1 MSDSRVS
8 SFISSLSSQHTDDEQ
23 DVQNLKMWKH
33 HSDFWSP
40 GFIKTEQ
47 HQTDL
52 DRIKWAQAEV
62 TSLRLE
68 LRSATTPRRANR
80 DSIVCYQL
88 SGASHQPAR
97 LQRRTSFQMFPVRF
111 LSILS
116 RSSEANLVDNFQQN
130 LREFTNTGPCCLTYY
145 QVILSGS
152 LENNLNYISW
162 PILVYLWPTPACT
175 LSRVPTCMIII
186 IFVR

>member
-80 DSIVCYQL
+80 DSLCVTSYL
-88 SGASHQPAR
+88 G
-97 LQRRTSFQMFPVRF
+97 RRINQ
-111 LSILS
+111 
-116 RSSEANLVDNFQQN
+116 
-130 LREFTNTGPCCLTYY
+130 
-145 QVILSGS
+145 
-152 LENNLNYISW
+152 
-162 PILVYLWPTPACT
+162 LVYRDGRAFKCFLWGFSVFCLGA
-175 LSRVPTCMIII
+175 LKLIWWI
-186 IFVR
+186 IFNKIYESLRTQALVASLTTKSFSLAALRTI